1 MNENK
6 VRVLKWNIKKLRKLV
21 LHFNPKVFTSIP
33 IYYSEIIDF
42 LIIVIKI
49 K

>member
-6 VRVLKWNIKKLRKLV
+6 IRVLKWNIKKFWKLV
-21 LHFNPKVFTSIP
+21 LHFNLKVFTSIS